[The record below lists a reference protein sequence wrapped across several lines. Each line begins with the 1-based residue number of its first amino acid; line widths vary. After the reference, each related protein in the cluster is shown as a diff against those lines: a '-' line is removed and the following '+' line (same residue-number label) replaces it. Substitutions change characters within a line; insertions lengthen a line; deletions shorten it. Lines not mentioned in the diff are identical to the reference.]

1 MNIIVRKKCDIKV
14 ININTEHILKILH
27 IMLNINSHMRYDILN
42 IVLISNNWKNDTYVF
57 SLTFDMFP

>member
-42 IVLISNNWKNDTYVF
+42 IVLISINLKNDT
-57 SLTFDMFP
+57 PPP